1 MGAQRIAIENP
12 NVEAEMVDISNFQEI
27 KKKYKVMSVPAM
39 IINDEQVVFGA
50 KKIDEIAALL
60 V

>member
-1 MGAQRIAIENP
+1 
-12 NVEAEMVDISNFQEI
+12 
-27 KKKYKVMSVPAM
+27 MSVPAM
-39 IINDEQVVFGA
+39 IINDEEVVFGA